1 MRALMA
7 VFALL
12 ALSACARAAETPEAT
27 IAAVYEVTART
38 MGTEPTPLD
47 AIPLTAN
54 LAEALAEG
62 VRRADA
68 RDEPFLEGDLAANCQ
83 DCQALTDLTLT
94 TTAPPADGRAIVEA
108 RFKLD
113 GAPRVVL
120 WDMLD
125 SPEGWRVD
133 NIRSPDGFDLRASI
147 AEYAGVSCADER
159 GAEAAAALVAQCTQ
173 VSAATHPPCNAANDC
188 ALIEAEI
195 TRGCGMLAGDEAPTF
210 CAAAATPQ

>member
-7 VFALL
+7 VFALT

-27 IAAVYEVTART
+27 IAAVYEVTQRT

-47 AIPLTAN
+47 SIPLSAN
-54 LAEALAEG
+54 LAEALADG
-62 VRRADA
+62 IRRAEA
-68 RDEPFLEGDLAANCQ
+68 RNEPFIEGDLPANCQ
-83 DCQALTDLTLT
+83 DCRVLSDLALT
-94 TTAPPADGRAIVEA
+94 TTAPPENGRAIGEA

-147 AEYAGVSCADER
+147 AEYAGVSCAEER

-173 VSAATHPPCNAANDC
+173 VSPATHPPCNAGNDC

-195 TRGCGMLAGDEAPTF
+195 TRGCGMLAGDEAPAF
-210 CAAAATPQ
+210 CAAEATP